1 MIKWTIIN
9 IYLLLLIINNKIIF
23 REIDNS
29 DYNNILTLNKNN
41 VLSSNPFI
49 KLNWVNSNIIKRSY
63 HNNTSLNNKLLI
75 VKKDTN
81 DSVNKISNLEIDN
94 FYKWLVGITNGDGS
108 FYIKKSRIW
117 F

>member
-1 MIKWTIIN
+1 MMGDVSCLH
-9 IYLLLLIINNKIIF
+9 Y
-23 REIDNS
+23 
-29 DYNNILTLNKNN
+29 
-41 VLSSNPFI
+41 
-49 KLNWVNSNIIKRSY
+49 
-63 HNNTSLNNKLLI
+63 NKLLI

-94 FYKWLVGITNGDGS
+94 FYKWLVGFTNGDGS